1 MMGIRKKIMLGF
13 TALCILLFFAG
24 VVSVFEFERLSRNT
38 QTILEVNTQNIE
50 YSKQM
55 LDAVQDQNIVLLQ
68 IAAFKNHEHDS
79 LLYDARKR
87 FSAAFNSIVELNG
100 KKLPEIDSIF
110 IADTIYNSIVNRA
123 VFDAKDSSNINWF
136 TDVYSTKYSAIV
148 RAIKNFMISTQS
160 RMAVDTSQLESNA
173 YRAVMP
179 GIIALAVAILLT
191 LVFARLV
198 DMYYLKPI
206 IQIKKSL
213 QRWLSQRIQYNVTV
227 DGDSEMAK
235 LNELIKELILMSKNR
250 RTE

>member
-1 MMGIRKKIMLGF
+1 MGIRKKIMLGF

-68 IAAFKNHEHDS
+68 IAAF
-79 LLYDARKR
+79 
-87 FSAAFNSIVELNG
+87 NSIVELNG
-100 KKLPEIDSIF
+100 KKLPEIDSIY

-123 VFDAKDSSNINWF
+123 VFEAKDSSDINWF

>member
-1 MMGIRKKIMLGF
+1 MGIRKKIMLGF
-13 TALCILLFFAG
+13 TALCILLFLAG

-87 FSAAFNSIVELNG
+87 FSAAFNNIVALNG

-123 VFDAKDSSNINWF
+123 VFEANDSSNINWF

-148 RAIKNFMISTQS
+148 RSIKNFMISTQS

-250 RTE
+250 KTE